1 MKNMTNRNPWKK
13 GTFTIEAAVL
23 IPVTIIIF
31 ALLIG
36 YCFYVHQINWYT
48 GAAYES
54 AAAGLKEPADAAEK
68 ARERIELRS
77 SEQPLGFGTENTDVS
92 SGLKLAVSF
101 EGTVLDEVFGSLF
114 RYRGEGALAKIDPVK
129 AKRLEFFLERT
140 MG

>member
-1 MKNMTNRNPWKK
+1 M
-13 GTFTIEAAVL
+13 L

-54 AAAGLKEPADAAEK
+54 AVAGLKDPADAAEK

-77 SEQPLGFGTENTDVS
+77 GEQPLGFGTENTDVS